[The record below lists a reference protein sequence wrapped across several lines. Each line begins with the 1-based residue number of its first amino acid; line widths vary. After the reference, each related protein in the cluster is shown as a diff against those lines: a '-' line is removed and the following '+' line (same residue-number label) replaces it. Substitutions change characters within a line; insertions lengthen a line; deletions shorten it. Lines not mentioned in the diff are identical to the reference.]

1 MKELIDS
8 LKEVEKSIIEGKT
21 SSLMIVTNGKFILF
35 GDASEIVETLSKSVD
50 KSDVVKNILEN
61 ALGIE
66 EVEESTP
73 NDAPNKYV
81 PLDALLYMF
90 KDDNIEDMYK
100 VLSDEMAK
108 GIEEFEL
115 VSNKGTNT
123 VDDPKSERKA
133 AYAIVK
139 LMFGFLPKPL
149 VKITG
154 NKERDEE
161 LRKVIV
167 GLIWA
172 YGNMKFAFRVD
183 HRDEIQEQATKINDD
198 IFDFINKY
206 MDKKEASKSIIESL
220 VAIIKKES

>member
-1 MKELIDS
+1 MKELISS

-21 SSLMIVTNGKFILF
+21 SSLMIVTNGKFILS
-35 GDASEIVETLSKSVD
+35 GDASAIVETLSKSVD
-50 KSDVVKNILEN
+50 KSDVVKSILEN

-73 NDAPNKYV
+73 NDAPNTYV
-81 PLDALLYMF
+81 PLDVLLDMF

-115 VSNKGTNT
+115 VPNKGTNT
-123 VDDPKSERKA
+123 VDDPKSEREA
-133 AYAIVK
+133 AYAIVT
-139 LMFGFLPKPL
+139 LMFGFFPKSL

-154 NKERDEE
+154 DKERDEE
-161 LRKVIV
+161 LRKIII
-167 GLIWA
+167 GLIWI

-183 HRDEIQEQATKINDD
+183 HKYEIQEQSTKISDD
-198 IFDFINKY
+198 IFDFIKKY
-206 MDKKEASKSIIESL
+206 MDKKEASKSIVESL